1 MAINGERVD
10 NSLCPHPR
18 PHPLRLPC
26 RLKPYPVPNDL
37 RECFSEEK
45 EEMARLVVSVRP
57 QLREPLCMENYCERF
72 SSLLFMEELKR
83 EEDMRQFDMYS
94 VSESHVI

>member
-1 MAINGERVD
+1 
-10 NSLCPHPR
+10 
-18 PHPLRLPC
+18 
-26 RLKPYPVPNDL
+26 
-37 RECFSEEK
+37 
-45 EEMARLVVSVRP
+45 MARLVVSVRP

-72 SSLLFMEELKR
+72 SSLLFVEELKR